1 VVERVVRG
9 TRRPVLVVTPAEAVV
24 DSSLGHAAPLPDR
37 PPATP
42 ESVGPHTPLA
52 PAGPPSRPDHAY
64 LEALRGVEQCEREAL
79 RLVAIIHEASKSLE
93 RWQAVHVAHSGAGF
107 PKEVTMTGRVIDAAS
122 WPTAR
127 QLADTLASWHSS
139 AETARV
145 AWDRVP
151 RQERAQLP
159 PPP

>member
-1 VVERVVRG
+1 LR
-9 TRRPVLVVTPAEAVV
+9 
-24 DSSLGHAAPLPDR
+24 
-37 PPATP
+37 
-42 ESVGPHTPLA
+42 SVA
-52 PAGPPSRPDHAY
+52 
-64 LEALRGVEQCEREAL
+64 QCEREAL
-79 RLVAIIHEASKSLE
+79 RIVTIVQEAAKSLE

-122 WPTAR
+122 WPDAR
-127 QLADTLASWHSS
+127 QIADTLAAWHSS

-159 PPP
+159 RPP